1 MADKVSKGLKG
12 AAILL
17 APSGSRGRRA
27 EESFTRV
34 ERAVRDR
41 WPGASVFWALGS
53 RAVRRLLAKAGREAP
68 SPTQVLSQIREQGFE
83 RVAVLPLQVLAG
95 AAFHEVYSQVKAFQ
109 SMQGGFERVAV
120 APPLLNTPDDF
131 ARTVQALLAET
142 PDQRASGEAVVWV
155 GHGTAHPAGAAYLAL
170 AFLLERSDP
179 LVTVGTLDHQL
190 PPDVVIN
197 RLKGQRVKKVWLM
210 PLFTMLGR
218 HVERD
223 LAGEEPHSWLNRCQ
237 AAGLEAQA
245 VLQPLVDSTALLDLW
260 LDGLGRAMD
269 G

>member
-1 MADKVSKGLKG
+1 MAEALNRGLEG
-12 AAILL
+12 TAILL

-53 RAVRRLLAKAGREAP
+53 RAVRRLLAKAGQEAP

-95 AAFHEVYSQVKAFQ
+95 EAYHEVHSQAKAFR
-109 SMQGGFERVAV
+109 SMAGGFQSVAV
-120 APPLLNTPDDF
+120 APPLLNTPQDF
-131 ARTVQALLAET
+131 QRAASALLAET
-142 PDQRASGEAVVWV
+142 PDQRKQAEAVVWV

-179 LVTVGTLDHQL
+179 LITVGCLDHQL
-190 PPDVVIN
+190 PPDQVIG
-197 RLKGQRVKKVWLM
+197 RLKGQGVKKAWLM

-223 LAGEEPHSWLNRCQ
+223 LAGEEPHSWLSKCRE
-237 AAGLEAQA
+237 AGLEAHA
-245 VLQPLVDSTALLDLW
+245 VLQPLVDSPALLDMW
-260 LDGLGRAMD
+260 LDGLNGALT